1 MNTGSEAITV
11 EELSYTYPDGTVA
24 LQSLSFRIHVGECFG
39 LIGPNGAGKSTLL
52 LLLNGVI
59 EGPGRV
65 WLLGQRLALFN
76 EQKLPRRMSMVFEN
90 PDDQL
95 FMSTVFDDVAFGA
108 VNLGLDD
115 NTVRQRVQ
123 AALEAAGMEDFAARP
138 PYHLSL
144 DEKKRVA
151 LATVLVM
158 DCEIIALDEPT
169 NGLDPAGREE
179 FIQLL
184 GDVWILF
191 LRRFQFLSVAFKR
204 VDLGL
209 EFTQGAELALV
220 EGESAI
226 FAVESIEK
234 AIQLLQQDTL
244 QPKAVQAIVGVGS
257 RLTAVGGACG

>member
-1 MNTGSEAITV
+1 MGSDSGAGDVVNTAIEAITV

-65 WLLGQRLALFN
+65 WLLGQSLALFN

-108 VNLGLDD
+108 INLGLDD

-123 AALEAAGMEDFAARP
+123 AALEAVGMEDFAARP

-144 DEKKRVA
+144 GEKKRVA

-169 NGLDPAGREE
+169 SGLDPAGREE

-184 GDVWILF
+184 DSLPMTKIIAAHDMELIEQ
-191 LRRFQFLSVAFKR
+191 LCDRVA
-204 VDLGL
+204 VLD
-209 EFTQGAELALV
+209 
-220 EGESAI
+220 EGKIA
-226 FAVESIEK
+226 
-234 AIQLLQQDTL
+234 
-244 QPKAVQAIVGVGS
+244 
-257 RLTAVGGACG
+257 AVGPASDILGDEELLRDHKLRCPLTYHRVAKLGG